1 MQIRIK
7 NNYRTNRLIQLL
19 IIVGD
24 FVVLWVLLYFVV
36 GTIPQSDG
44 WDEEKERLFWMV
56 CTFAMVVAEYLF
68 PSVIHE
74 RVAGANDILGHST
87 TLVATQTLLS
97 YLLLRTVHFMSRLG
111 WQLFAMGGVM
121 FVSILLLRFIE
132 RWVVKRLRQ
141 LGYNTQ
147 CNAHRVRQRV
157 AAFI

>member
-87 TLVATQTLLS
+87 ACSNADLVVLSAVTYRSLHVSIGVATVCDGGCHVCLHPSVALH
-97 YLLLRTVHFMSRLG
+97 R
-111 WQLFAMGGVM
+111 AMGG
-121 FVSILLLRFIE
+121 E
-132 RWVVKRLRQ
+132 
-141 LGYNTQ
+141 
-147 CNAHRVRQRV
+147 
-157 AAFI
+157 AAQAIGVQHTM

>member
-87 TLVATQTLLS
+87 TLVATQTCCPICCYVPFTSCLDWGGNCLRWGVSCLS
-97 YLLLRTVHFMSRLG
+97 PSFCCAS
-111 WQLFAMGGVM
+111 
-121 FVSILLLRFIE
+121 
-132 RWVVKRLRQ
+132 
-141 LGYNTQ
+141 
-147 CNAHRVRQRV
+147 
-157 AAFI
+157 

>member
-56 CTFAMVVAEYLF
+56 CTFAMVVAEYYS
-68 PSVIHE
+68 P
-74 RVAGANDILGHST
+74 
-87 TLVATQTLLS
+87 LL
-97 YLLLRTVHFMSRLG
+97 FMSVLREPTTYWATARRL
-111 WQLFAMGGVM
+111 
-121 FVSILLLRFIE
+121 
-132 RWVVKRLRQ
+132 
-141 LGYNTQ
+141 
-147 CNAHRVRQRV
+147 
-157 AAFI
+157 